1 MVNSLSVNVASGF
14 QKQEIN
20 FLPILMS
27 INPTQWVAINTEW
40 LKILGKLNSMF
51 GKNKNAIL
59 HTYLIVKVR
68 KYEDQQPYFS
78 LYSTP
83 AIADQTKAYET
94 IEKLNSLAELT
105 KEKGWQEEYYSVHM
119 TL

>member
-1 MVNSLSVNVASGF
+1 
-14 QKQEIN
+14 
-20 FLPILMS
+20 
-27 INPTQWVAINTEW
+27 
-40 LKILGKLNSMF
+40 MF

-83 AIADQTKAYET
+83 AIADETKARET
-94 IEKLNSLAELT
+94 VEKLNSLAELT
-105 KEKGWQEEYYSVHM
+105 KEKGWQEEYYCQSL

>member
-1 MVNSLSVNVASGF
+1 
-14 QKQEIN
+14 
-20 FLPILMS
+20 
-27 INPTQWVAINTEW
+27 
-40 LKILGKLNSMF
+40 MF

-78 LYSTP
+78 LYSSP
-83 AIADQTKAYET
+83 AIADQTKAIAT
-94 IEKLNSLAELT
+94 VEKLNSLAELN
-105 KEKGWQEEYYSVHM
+105 KEDGWQEEYYCQSL

>member
-1 MVNSLSVNVASGF
+1 
-14 QKQEIN
+14 
-20 FLPILMS
+20 
-27 INPTQWVAINTEW
+27 
-40 LKILGKLNSMF
+40 MF
-51 GKNKNAIL
+51 GKNKNAIF

-83 AIADQTKAYET
+83 AIGDETKARET
-94 IEKLNSLAELT
+94 VEKLNALAELNP
-105 KEKGWQEEYYSVHM
+105 EKGWQEEYYCQSI

>member
-1 MVNSLSVNVASGF
+1 
-14 QKQEIN
+14 
-20 FLPILMS
+20 
-27 INPTQWVAINTEW
+27 
-40 LKILGKLNSMF
+40 MF
-51 GKNKNAIL
+51 GKKKNTIL

-78 LYSTP
+78 LYDTP
-83 AIADQTKAYET
+83 AIADETKAYQT
-94 IEKLNSLAELT
+94 IEKLNALAELN